1 MYVGVDYA
9 TESQGH
15 RNKQDTINGCL
26 VMIENEE
33 GCKIP
38 YKNGRQNGIIEQGLQ
53 CHEDL

>member
-9 TESQGH
+9 AESQGY